1 MKGKIAVCN
10 FFAQST
16 NMPLNKNRVYFV
28 TAAGLIS
35 GYLASGDDAD
45 VCADYH
51 AAIVKS
57 ACGVNEEDGVIVL
70 RDATIEN
77 NGYKT
82 NAGSL
87 VVFADS
93 VIGVFVGT
101 VS

>member
-1 MKGKIAVCN
+1 MY
-10 FFAQST
+10 AQTT
-16 NMPLNKNRVYFV
+16 NMPGNNNRVYFV

-35 GYLASGDDAD
+35 GYLASGNDAD

-51 AAIVKS
+51 AAIVKHT
-57 ACGVNEEDGVIVL
+57 CGVSKEDGVIVL

-82 NAGSL
+82 NVGSL

-93 VIGVFVGT
+93 VIAVFLGSISESV
-101 VS
+101 